1 MTTCRH
7 INWYVPEGMRFGV
20 VKCKDCGE
28 EIRASDALNATSE
41 YMQALI
47 KELEAIINLDVDK
60 TVTSKPRGRPKKD
73 G

>member
-1 MTTCRH
+1 MTVCRH
-7 INWYVPEGMRFGV
+7 INWYVPSGAAFGK

-28 EIRASDALNATSE
+28 ELWASDALNGTAE

-47 KELEAIINLDVDK
+47 KELEAIVSTPLEPK
-60 TVTSKPRGRPKKD
+60 KPGRPKKD